1 MPTRQDDG
9 FLHSKRYLIVD
20 GDKKFTDQFKRILE
34 DAGVEVVRIAFQAPN
49 MNAFAERW
57 VKSVKT
63 ECVGRLILFG
73 QDHLERVLREYAAHY
88 HAERPHQGLGNELIE
103 GEPAPGDG
111 DVIVNQRLGG
121 LLRSY
126 SRAA

>member
-1 MPTRQDDG
+1 M
-9 FLHSKRYLIVD
+9 
-20 GDKKFTDQFKRILE
+20 
-34 DAGVEVVRIAFQAPN
+34 
-49 MNAFAERW
+49 
-57 VKSVKT
+57 KSVKT
-63 ECVGRLILFG
+63 ECVGRLILFS